1 MRTRATYLYAMEVSL
16 FDGFSCTRG
25 FGRIGSRGGRLM
37 IGLFD
42 TRGEAEAELA
52 RRLRVKQERGY
63 RRDLTG

>member
-1 MRTRATYLYAMEVSL
+1 
-16 FDGFSCTRG
+16 
-25 FGRIGSRGGRLM
+25 M

>member
-1 MRTRATYLYAMEVSL
+1 MSL
-16 FDGFSCTRG
+16 FDGFTSTRG

-42 TRGEAEAELA
+42 THSKAEAELA

>member
-1 MRTRATYLYAMEVSL
+1 VSL